1 MMVQRLVAMVVV
13 VLGLS
18 ASGGQAVAAASDE
31 MMKEL
36 LRPAGWSAEW
46 VGPGGSGLTEVVF
59 EQRAEGVFA
68 RIRLISPFELTC
80 EKPVT
85 IDQRSVTFDG
95 CRDPAVTLV
104 YEPGDTTYPFRGRSP
119 RGYEWR
125 VKPK

>member
-1 MMVQRLVAMVVV
+1 VA
-13 VLGLS
+13 
-18 ASGGQAVAAASDE
+18 
-31 MMKEL
+31 
-36 LRPAGWSAEW
+36 P
-46 VGPGGSGLTEVVF
+46 PGGSGLTELVF

-68 RIRLISPFELTC
+68 RIRLIAPFELTC